1 MQIKFRY
8 IFKIVFFININ
19 YLNSMGN
26 KHCPFCTIKETNKNS
41 ILYEDELILIFK
53 DKSPVANV
61 HLQCIPK
68 VHIKNKNYLTKNE
81 LNLLNHMYIK
91 AKEFIELN
99 YKNNLINNNP
109 IFGFHK
115 PPFYSVNHLHM
126 HCIIPPYT
134 NNIMKILNFCILKD
148 FNDVIKEIEEK
159 E

>member
-1 MQIKFRY
+1 MLAY
-8 IFKIVFFININ
+8 ILKIVFIINNI
-19 YLNSMGN
+19 YLILMGN
-26 KHCPFCTIKETNKNS
+26 KNCPFCKIKETDKNR
-41 ILYEDELILIFK
+41 ILYEDELIIIFK
-53 DKSPVANV
+53 DRSPVADI

-81 LNLLNHMYIK
+81 LNLLNHMYTK
-91 AKEFIELN
+91 SKEFLELN

-109 IFGFHK
+109 ILGFHK

-134 NNIMKILNFCILKD
+134 NNIMKILNSCILKD
-148 FNDVIKEIEEK
+148 FNDVLKEIEEK